1 MYVVVEG
8 MDLAGK
14 SLYIQK
20 LVKLYAKTG
29 KEILTVSEPFMGHP
43 TGQKI
48 RDFLKAKSTNSD
60 ELYRLYKEN
69 REYLWRAVIR
79 PALEAGKIVISD
91 RNFVSS
97 MVYQESMGMM
107 SVLGH
112 NDANHPDV
120 IYWLSTSHETYVKRL
135 ARKKNLEVIEIE
147 LQDRNLFE
155 KKLRRYREACS
166 LLQRVSNKTM
176 VIPVGELA

>member
-8 MDLAGK
+8 QDLVGK
-14 SLYIQK
+14 SEYIKK

-29 KEILTVSEPFMGHP
+29 KEIITVTEPFMGHP

-48 RDFLKAKSTNSD
+48 RDFLKEKTTNSD

-69 REYLWRAVIR
+69 RDYLWHSVIR

-107 SVLGH
+107 GVLGH
-112 NDANHPDV
+112 NNPNHPDV
-120 IYWLSTSHETYVKRL
+120 IYLLSISHETYLKRL
-135 ARKKNLEVIEIE
+135 AKKKNLEVIEIE
-147 LQDRNLFE
+147 LKDRE
-155 KKLRRYREACS
+155 KFDRKARRYREACS

-176 VIPVGELA
+176 IIPVGELA